1 MALNDILGGLNLGI
15 GGAGGLFSL
24 VTMVALAFCGL
35 LVAGGIIWFFNNKK
49 RWNIKKVMFR
59 LPREVQFLQ
68 EGQTLNLNEIKG
80 FIDKEVGKGSYDP
93 KRGVVFLK
101 RKGKKKIAM
110 KPFNISEYLDGSGE
124 LEVVQI
130 GSDEYVPVIPRSY
143 MIYQDDDGNTC
154 ALVNLKADMSES
166 RSWKNSFERE
176 AKSAF
181 SIMALLR
188 EYAPIIAIGLV
199 IFLWGIQLL
208 LLYNRLKP

>member
-1 MALNDILGGLNLGI
+1 MALQDIFGGLDLGI
-15 GGAGGLFSL
+15 GGAGGIFNLITIVAFAFMAL
-24 VTMVALAFCGL
+24 MVIA
-35 LVAGGIIWFFNNKK
+35 GIIWFFYNRK
-49 RWNIKKVMFR
+49 RWNIKKVTFK
-59 LPREVQFLQ
+59 LPREVKFLK
-68 EGQTLNLNEIKG
+68 EGTSLDINNIRG
-80 FIDKEVGKGSYDP
+80 AIDEETGRGSYDV
-93 KRGVVFLK
+93 KRGTVFLK

-110 KPFNISEYLDGSGE
+110 KPFNVGEYLNASGN

-143 MIYQDDDGNTC
+143 MLYEDDDGNTC
-154 ALVNLKADMSES
+154 ALVSLKADVSES

>member
-1 MALNDILGGLNLGI
+1 MALNDILGGMDLGI
-15 GGAGGLFSL
+15 GGVGGVANL
-24 VTMVALAFCGL
+24 VTIVAAAFCGL
-35 LVAGGIIWFFNNKK
+35 LLVAGIIWFFYNKK
-49 RWNIKKVMFR
+49 RWNIKKVTFR
-59 LPREVQFLQ
+59 LPREVKFLK
-68 EGQTLNLNEIKG
+68 EGETLDLNGIRG
-80 FIDKEVGKGSYDP
+80 IVDKEIGKGSYDA
-93 KRGVVFLK
+93 KKGVVFLK
-101 RKGKKKIAM
+101 RKGKRKTPM

-143 MIYQDDDGNTC
+143 MLYEDEQGGTC
-154 ALVNLKADMSES
+154 AFVSLKADMSES

-181 SIMALLR
+181 SIMALFR

-208 LLYNRLKP
+208 LLYNRLK